1 MAGIDKKETDSL
13 RRLAVPFNPISVT
26 SCPSQSSHPA
36 SSSQSRTQASQPA
49 NPSQTAAWDF
59 SLASSSGSSTT
70 TWNHVPSLPASSSS
84 SSSSSSWPSSPSGR
98 DFGGS
103 RLQGRS
109 FWSGQRSR
117 SEVDVTPRFSGMSL
131 GDVMRVTVMQEMDR
145 LNMNRQG
152 PVDLS
157 KSKT

>member
-59 SLASSSGSSTT
+59 SLASSSGSSKT
-70 TWNHVPSLPASSSS
+70 TWNHVPSLPASSFPPSPPSIYCPPPASLLPPQRDSCPPSLPLSLLPPHFPLHSPQGVCQGLSS
-84 SSSSSSWPSSPSGR
+84 MKET
-98 DFGGS
+98 S
-103 RLQGRS
+103 RRRPNKIPN
-109 FWSGQRSR
+109 F
-117 SEVDVTPRFSGMSL
+117 TRFQPNPHIPY
-131 GDVMRVTVMQEMDR
+131 DQ
-145 LNMNRQG
+145 
-152 PVDLS
+152 
-157 KSKT
+157 